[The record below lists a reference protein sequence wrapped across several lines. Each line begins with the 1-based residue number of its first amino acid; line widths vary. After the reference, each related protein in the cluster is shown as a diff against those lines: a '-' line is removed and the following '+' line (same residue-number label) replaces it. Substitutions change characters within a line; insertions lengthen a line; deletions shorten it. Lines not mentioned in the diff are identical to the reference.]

1 MAPRFLLFPLCYGR
15 SLCQKNRKIP
25 KNRINANIWK
35 GHVEGKTQI
44 SNLRWLT
51 KVQVRQEIV
60 NEQVGAWEG
69 INDLSGYFDWVVEV
83 NTIRCFWN
91 PNQRGLDMVKSKGFC

>member
-1 MAPRFLLFPLCYGR
+1 M
-15 SLCQKNRKIP
+15 
-25 KNRINANIWK
+25 
-35 GHVEGKTQI
+35 
-44 SNLRWLT
+44 
-51 KVQVRQEIV
+51 